1 MKTIFVTVLSMGFLF
16 FSGLHSDALA
26 SPSSSESSDNDA
38 ITLPNYRVAGFV
50 QQQFIVD
57 ESPDSATR
65 FLLHRAR
72 IGITGQVTDRIRINF
87 VGGFVE
93 PPSATPRLV
102 NAFVDFDVHPMLQVR
117 TGQFL
122 VPFGLEGPEVI
133 TFNPA
138 IERTLVMRRT
148 NTFTMFRDVGVQ
160 LSGRSDA
167 FSYAVAVVNGAG
179 ANNPEQI
186 EPKDILGRAGYDVT
200 DAITIGFSGH
210 YGQYRPDASADDE
223 QARYRF
229 AADLSYSGDP
239 VFFRGEYIYREDER
253 PDMDSRKWSGFYVL
267 GGYNFTPQIQG
278 IARFEYLV
286 PDTDGS
292 DNELSVITL
301 GANYRFAGN
310 TRVSANYE
318 FRNDELNPDLKN
330 LFTIQMQV
338 AL

>member
-1 MKTIFVTVLSMGFLF
+1 MKTSLLSILAIGVFFL
-16 FSGLHSDALA
+16 SGAHSDVVA
-26 SPSSSESSDNDA
+26 SGSSVESSDKDA
-38 ITLPNYRVAGFV
+38 ITLPNYRLVGFM
-50 QQQFIVD
+50 QQHFVVD

-65 FLLHRAR
+65 FSIYRAR
-72 IGITGQVTDRIRINF
+72 IGFSGQVTDRIRVNI
-87 VGGFVE
+87 VGGLVE
-93 PPSATPRLV
+93 PPSSTPRLV
-102 NAFVDFDVHPMLQVR
+102 NAVVDFDLHPMLQIR

-138 IERTLVMRRT
+138 IERSLVMRRT
-148 NTFTMFRDVGVQ
+148 NTFNMFRDAGVQ

-167 FSYAVAVVNGAG
+167 FTYAVAVVNGVG

-186 EPKDILGRAGYDVT
+186 EPKDILGRIGYD
-200 DAITIGFSGH
+200 ITNTINIGLSGH
-210 YGQYRPDASADDE
+210 YGQYRPDASLDNE
-223 QARYRF
+223 EARYRF
-229 AADLSYSGDP
+229 AADFSYTGDP

-267 GGYNFTPQIQG
+267 GGYNFTRQIQG
-278 IARFEYLV
+278 IARFEYLI

-318 FRNDELNPDLKN
+318 IRNDELNPNLKN